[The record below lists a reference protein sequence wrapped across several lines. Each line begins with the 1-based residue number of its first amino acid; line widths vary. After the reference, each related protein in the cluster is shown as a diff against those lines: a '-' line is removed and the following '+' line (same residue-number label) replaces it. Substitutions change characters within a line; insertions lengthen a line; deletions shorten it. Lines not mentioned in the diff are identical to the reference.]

1 MGKRN
6 NPGIITTFLGA
17 EDSVEGE
24 IRFSGA
30 IRLDGRVRGKIIS
43 EAGTLIIGDKAVIEG
58 NVSVGIAIIMGSVTG
73 SIEAGERVEI
83 YPPARVFGDILA
95 PVMSVETGAE
105 LNGTCN
111 MTPRTIARRTAGN
124 FSIKSSQASE
134 IIEVDKDAKNL

>member
-1 MGKRN
+1 MGKTN
-6 NPGIITTFLGA
+6 SPGTISTFLGA

-30 IRLDGRVRGKIIS
+30 IRLDGSVRGKIIS
-43 EAGTLIIGDKAVIEG
+43 EAGILIIGERAVIEG
-58 NVSVGIAIIMGSVTG
+58 DVSVAVAIVMGTVTG
-73 SIEAGERVEI
+73 SIKAAKRVEI
-83 YPPARVFGDILA
+83 YPPARIFGDILA

-111 MTPRTIARRTAGN
+111 MTPRTIARRSAGN
-124 FSIKSSQASE
+124 FSMETSQVTE

>member
-17 EDSVEGE
+17 EDSVDGE
-24 IRFSGA
+24 VRFGGS

-43 EAGTLIIGDKAVIEG
+43 EAGTLIIGEKAVIEG
-58 NVSVGIAIIMGSVTG
+58 NISVGIAIVMGSVTG
-73 SIEAGERVEI
+73 NIEARDRVEI
-83 YPPARVFGDILA
+83 YPPARIFGDIVA

-111 MTPRTIARRTAGN
+111 MTPRMVARRSEGN
-124 FSIKSSQASE
+124 FSMESSQAAE